1 MRLSTPFSSAGVL
14 RRATPDD
21 ASAFAS
27 RRFAAQRADFI
38 LREYAKQQDDL
49 PLEGFSMG
57 SSEPE
62 ELAVFEAA
70 ESIPVEAVAVE
81 PGIPVD
87 ESERLVREAEQRG
100 REQALA
106 EMSEAIGQAVAA
118 LDAAAQALAV
128 KDAEL
133 ERQLIVPLAQASVQI
148 AAQIA
153 RQTLG
158 TPEGLERYLDTV
170 LKALS
175 DAERQNERHDVVV
188 RLNPEDLEVLERGS
202 SRPEHLRLQADPAV
216 SRGGVIVGGE
226 GSVIDDRLENRIREV
241 REAAHAAAA
250 ELLRE
255 SRE

>member
-1 MRLSTPFSSAGVL
+1 MRLSTPFTSAGVL
-14 RRATPDD
+14 RRNAADD
-21 ASAFAS
+21 ASTFAT
-27 RRFAAQRADFI
+27 RRFAMQRADFI
-38 LREYAKQQDDL
+38 LREYAKQQDDA

-57 SSEPE
+57 STEPE
-62 ELAVFEAA
+62 EMAVLEAA
-70 ESIPVEAVAVE
+70 EPVTVEPVAEE

-87 ESERLVREAEQRG
+87 ESERLIREAEQRG

-128 KDAEL
+128 KVAEL

-153 RQTLG
+153 RQTLS
-158 TPEGLERYLDTV
+158 TPEGLERYLETV

-175 DAERQNERHDVVV
+175 DTERQSERRDIVV
-188 RLNPEDLEVLERGS
+188 RLNAEDLEVLERGS
-202 SRPEHLRLQADPAV
+202 NRPQHLRLQADPAV

-241 REAAHAAAA
+241 REAALAAAA

>member
-1 MRLSTPFSSAGVL
+1 ML
-14 RRATPDD
+14 RRSTESDT
-21 ASAFAS
+21 SMFAS

-57 SSEPE
+57 GGETE
-62 ELAVFEAA
+62 EIAIFEAA
-70 ESIPVEAVAVE
+70 EPVEVAAETVAVAE
-81 PGIPVD
+81 PGVSQQ
-87 ESERLVREAEQRG
+87 ETERLVAEAEQRG

-106 EMSEAIGQAVAA
+106 EMSAAIGQAIAS
-118 LDAAAQALAV
+118 LDAAAQAMAA

-148 AAQIA
+148 GSQIA
-153 RQTLG
+153 RQALG
-158 TPEGLERYLDTV
+158 TPDGLQRYLDTV
-170 LKALS
+170 LKVL
-175 DAERQNERHDVVV
+175 AETEHKSQESTVIV
-188 RLNPEDLEVLERGS
+188 RLHPEDLAVLERGS
-202 SRPEHLRLQADPAV
+202 GEAQHLRMQADPAV

-241 REAAHAAAA
+241 REAALAAAA

>member
-1 MRLSTPFSSAGVL
+1 MRLSTPFTSAGVL
-14 RRATPDD
+14 RRATTDD
-21 ASAFAS
+21 GSAFVS
-27 RRFAAQRADFI
+27 RRFAKQRADFI
-38 LREYAKQQDDL
+38 LREYAKQQDDA

-62 ELAVFEAA
+62 ELSVFEASEPTA
-70 ESIPVEAVAVE
+70 VEAIAVE
-81 PGIPVD
+81 PGIPAD

-106 EMSEAIGQAVAA
+106 EMSEAIGQAVAT

-133 ERQLIVPLAQASVQI
+133 ERQLIVLLAQASVQI

-153 RQTLG
+153 RQTLS

-170 LKALS
+170 LKALN
-175 DAERQNERHDVVV
+175 DAERQNERQDVVV
-188 RLNPEDLEVLERGS
+188 RLNPEDLEVLERGAN
-202 SRPEHLRLQADPAV
+202 RPQHLRLQADPAV

-241 REAAHAAAA
+241 REAALAAAA